1 MKPLCIDDVSR
12 RKALQQGLAAIGGV
26 AVYWAAGRPAQAAAP
41 AAGPA
46 KLAKATVQYTDAG
59 QVPGKTCDD
68 CSQFTAGKTSA
79 DRGTCKI
86 VEGDVDPH
94 GHCIAFTPLPKR

>member
-1 MKPLCIDDVSR
+1 MKPLRIDEVSR
-12 RKALQQGLAAIGGV
+12 RSALQRGLGALAGV
-26 AVYWAAGRPAQAAAP
+26 AVFWAGGRAARAAA
-41 AAGPA
+41 PA

-68 CSQFTAGKTSA
+68 CSQFIAGKTSA
-79 DRGTCKI
+79 DPGSCKI
-86 VEGDVDPH
+86 VEGEVSPH